1 MQDCVLRVILDAT
14 HFDKMSSIQNVRVT
28 ETFQVTV
35 IRESQAKRII
45 NKIMKPV
52 REIIPI
58 K

>member
-1 MQDCVLRVILDAT
+1 MQDGVLHVILDAT
-14 HFDKMSSIQNVRVT
+14 HFDKMSSIQNVRAT

-52 REIIPI
+52 HGIIPI
-58 K
+58 R

>member
-1 MQDCVLRVILDAT
+1 MQDGVLRVILDAT

>member
-1 MQDCVLRVILDAT
+1 MQDGVLRVILDAT

-45 NKIMKPV
+45 NKIMTPV